1 MVSQGVLE
9 INTCLLFRSDLTD
22 EEYIKWSPDLVKKY
36 QDYLDFEIISNCFME
51 NKDFLNSDILKF
63 DECGF
68 IDCFKDKLNWD
79 TLSGI
84 DFYNIFLKDMAFSEN
99 FDDPYCKMK
108 LKILIEKYS
117 DKWNWAL
124 LSKNQSI
131 AWVQE
136 IIDEIMQHH
145 FNQDKS

>member
-1 MVSQGVLE
+1 
-9 INTCLLFRSDLTD
+9 
-22 EEYIKWSPDLVKKY
+22 
-36 QDYLDFEIISNCFME
+36 
-51 NKDFLNSDILKF
+51 
-63 DECGF
+63 
-68 IDCFKDKLNWD
+68 
-79 TLSGI
+79 
-84 DFYNIFLKDMAFSEN
+84 MAFSEN